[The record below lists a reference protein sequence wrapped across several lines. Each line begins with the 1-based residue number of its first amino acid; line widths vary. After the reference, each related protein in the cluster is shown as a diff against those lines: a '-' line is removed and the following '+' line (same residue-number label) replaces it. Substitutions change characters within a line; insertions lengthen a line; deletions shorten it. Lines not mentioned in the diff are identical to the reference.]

1 VHLIVARKHR
11 GKSSNLQV
19 ALKYLRDWDLM
30 LAVDLHNLDVKSG
43 ELEYKYLTPSGD
55 LVSSILL
62 QLFS

>member
-1 VHLIVARKHR
+1 MHLIVARKHR

-30 LAVDLHNLDVKSG
+30 LAIDLHNLDVKSG

-55 LVSSILL
+55 LVSSILS